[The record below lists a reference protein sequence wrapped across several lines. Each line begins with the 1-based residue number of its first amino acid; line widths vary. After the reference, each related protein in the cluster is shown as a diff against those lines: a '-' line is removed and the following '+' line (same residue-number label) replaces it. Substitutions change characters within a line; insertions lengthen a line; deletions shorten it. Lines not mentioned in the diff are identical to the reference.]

1 VGVFIKIGLFK
12 SPLLRGFPE
21 SQISRLC
28 ANLSSET
35 DLQKEN
41 DTLRQLSSSKR
52 LALFRFAPLENSKSP
67 GPKK

>member
-1 VGVFIKIGLFK
+1 VKAPEVGVFIIFGLEQ
-12 SPLLRGFPE
+12 SPLLWGFPE

-41 DTLRQLSSSKR
+41 DALRQLSSPCR
-52 LALFRFAPLENSKSP
+52 LAISQCASLE
-67 GPKK
+67 